1 MIFNVDSLKP
11 VLLIDI
17 SMNNYANIVFNK
29 LLEYDKLLPDG
40 QHNNYYIY
48 MYKDYEHRFMK
59 KFFRCVEATQKELG
73 GEMSIEDISYDIMDS
88 FEAHIKE
95 NLDKVENELEKFLDE
110 DKNDPD
116 NIFLL
121 RKIQMNAIMLQMA
134 LKLNEIYNKKKE
146 STITR
151 LFELNTLMIGKVD
164 DRKIKR
170 KYSTA
175 EFDKAVQELVNKVKT
190 YRYERD

>member
-48 MYKDYEHRFMK
+48 MYRDYEHRFMK
-59 KFFRCVEATQKELG
+59 KFFRCVDATQKALG
-73 GEMSIEDISYDIMDS
+73 GTISIEDISYDMMDS
-88 FEAHIKE
+88 FEEYLKQDLI
-95 NLDKVENELEKFLDE
+95 NVEDELKKFLDE

-121 RKIQMNAIMLQMA
+121 RKIQMNSIMLQLAM
-134 LKLNEIYNKKKE
+134 KLNRIYNRKSE
-146 STITR
+146 SIIDR
-151 LFELNTLMIGKVD
+151 LFKINTFMTGKID

-170 KYSTA
+170 EYSIENLNA
-175 EFDKAVQELVNKVKT
+175 AVLSLVNRIKS
-190 YRYERD
+190 YQYERD

>member
-59 KFFRCVEATQKELG
+59 KFFRCVDATQKALG
-73 GEMSIEDISYDIMDS
+73 GTMSIEDISYDMMDS
-88 FEAHIKE
+88 FEEYVKQDLI
-95 NLDKVENELEKFLDE
+95 NVEDELEKFLDE

-121 RKIQMNAIMLQMA
+121 RKIQMNSIMLQLAM
-134 LKLNEIYNKKKE
+134 KLNRIYNRKSE
-146 STITR
+146 SIIDR
-151 LFELNTLMIGKVD
+151 LFKINTLMTGKID

-170 KYSTA
+170 EYSTENFNA
-175 EFDKAVQELVNKVKT
+175 AVLSLVNRIKS
-190 YRYERD
+190 YQYERD

>member
-48 MYKDYEHRFMK
+48 MYRDYEHRFMK

-95 NLDKVENELEKFLDE
+95 SLDKVENELEKFLDE

-121 RKIQMNAIMLQMA
+121 RKIQMNAIMLQLAM
-134 LKLNEIYNKKKE
+134 KLNQIYNRKNE
-146 STITR
+146 SMIVK
-151 LFELNTLMIGKVD
+151 LFEINTLMIGKID

-170 KYSTA
+170 QYSTKD
-175 EFDKAVQELVNKVKT
+175 FDAAVQSLVNKIKF
-190 YRYERD
+190 YMYERD